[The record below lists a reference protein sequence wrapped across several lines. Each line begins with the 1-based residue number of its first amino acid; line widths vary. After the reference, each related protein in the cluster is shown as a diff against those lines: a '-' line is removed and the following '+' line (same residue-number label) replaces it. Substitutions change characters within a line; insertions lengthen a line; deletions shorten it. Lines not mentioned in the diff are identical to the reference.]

1 MSEGEEIT
9 SIIFDLGSY
18 NFRIGISGNDSPS
31 FILNPYVTLKNE
43 NELLFAQEDLIEAS
57 NNLNSKIFSI
67 MNQNEDCNITNFN
80 YFESYFENEIIN
92 KRIIDDNIFLHPFLF
107 SEPIIQNK
115 EIRRKLVEYLFEKYS
130 IPSFFICNTPVLSSF
145 SFGKITCLMFDSGH
159 NHTTAIPVNDGLIL
173 KNAKVNSEVNGKFIN
188 NEIKKNIE
196 EKIGIISKSEYI
208 CNNII
213 SDIKK
218 NIINLTDDNNTITY
232 NLPDKRKIELL
243 KSDRDKYENLMYLN
257 DNNNYST
264 IIFNSVNLVTQDIKK
279 DLMNNIYLYGGNTL
293 ISEDICN
300 KIREG
305 IIPKVSH
312 TTNVRVS
319 KHPKKEDRC
328 NACWLGCSIL
338 SSLGTFNEISI
349 KKEEYEEHGS
359 SVVDRKCI

>member
-18 NFRIGISGNDSPS
+18 NYRIGISGNDSPL
-31 FILNPYVTLKNE
+31 FTLTPNAIIKDE
-43 NELLFAQEDLIEAS
+43 NQLLFSEVDLLEAS
-57 NNLNSKIFSI
+57 NNPNSNIFSL
-67 MNQNEDCNITNFN
+67 MNQNEDGNITNFN
-80 YFESYFENEIIN
+80 YFESYFENVIIT
-92 KRIIDDNIFLHPFLF
+92 KTIIDDNLFLHPFLF

-115 EIRRKLVEYLFEKYS
+115 QIRRNLVEYFFEKFS
-130 IPSFFICNTPVLSSF
+130 IPSFFTCNTPVLSSF

-159 NHTTAIPVNDGLIL
+159 NHTTAIPVHDGLII
-173 KNAKVNSEVNGKFIN
+173 KNAKVNSEINGKYIN

-196 EKIGIISKSEYI
+196 RKIGLLSKSNFI
-208 CNNII
+208 SNKFI

-218 NIINLTDDNNTITY
+218 NIINLNEENNSITY
-232 NLPDKRKIELL
+232 ILPDKRKIELL
-243 KSDRDKYENLMYLN
+243 KSERDNYEKLMFSN
-257 DNNNYST
+257 DINDYST
-264 IIFNSVNLVTQDIKK
+264 IIFNSVNQVTLDIKK
-279 DLMNNIYLYGGNTL
+279 ELMSNIYLYGGNTL

-300 KIREG
+300 KIKDG

-328 NACWLGCSIL
+328 NACWLGASIL